1 MHAIIL
7 AGGKG
12 ARLLPYTKNRPKPLM
27 RLGRYSILEVMIRRL
42 RACNFDRVT
51 LCIAHRGDMIREEFG
66 GGGHLGLTIDYCTD
80 QPPSGTAAPL
90 LLVPEWDSPAVV
102 MNADILTAIDFAHLH
117 RVHEHSGSALT
128 VAFQRRQVPVDLGVL
143 QVIDGQVH
151 AMWEK
156 PSLAIDVSSGMYVI
170 DPSVK
175 DCVPDGETVDMPD
188 VIEALLRKG
197 ERVNAYGFREEWFDI
212 GTPTTYKNAEREFMA
227 KQGHYL
233 SPSTSARST
242 TLDGASAEVML
253 LPTWATGRP
262 QLGILP
268 VHGGARRRSGAQSP
282 INEVNMNGLVAIIGR
297 SMGHVLACPPL
308 AATDDFFG
316 LGGDSHRA
324 MQVVAELV
332 TTYGPDD
339 SALAE
344 KLHEELV
351 LTMFDDSTPQALATV
366 FGKY

>member
-7 AGGKG
+7 AGGRG

-27 RLGRYSILEVMIRRL
+27 RLGRYSILEVLIRRL
-42 RACNFDRVT
+42 RACNVDRVT

-66 GGGHLGLTIDYCTD
+66 GGGHLGVAIDYCTD

-90 LLVPEWDSPAVV
+90 LLVADWDSPAVV

-143 QVIDGQVH
+143 QVVDGQVH

-156 PSLAIDVSSGMYVI
+156 PSLAIDVSSGIYVI

-175 DCVPDGETVDMPD
+175 AVVPEGEAVDMPD
-188 VIEALLRKG
+188 VIEALLRAG

-212 GTPTTYKNAEREFMA
+212 GTPTTYKTAEREFLA
-227 KQGHYL
+227 KQEHYL
-233 SPSTSARST
+233 APRKGARSIP
-242 TLDGASAEVML
+242 LDRSSAEVMTL
-253 LPTWATGRP
+253 ETWATGRP

-268 VHGGARRRSGAQSP
+268 GNGGARGQFGSRGP

-297 SMGHVLACPPL
+297 SMGNVLAGPSL
-308 AATDDFFG
+308 AATDDFFA

-332 TTYGPDD
+332 VKYGPDD
-339 SALAE
+339 AALAE